1 MSSDL
6 EVGYIKVAHRTTG
19 LRGEERRTT
28 AARHLGEV
36 ETVRRRMAMATVGNQ
51 VTRT

>member
-36 ETVRRRMAMATVGNQ
+36 ETVRRRMSMATVVNQ
-51 VTRT
+51 ATQV